1 MSSQMPNH
9 NTHEAFNIAVLIIVV
24 LYFYSWCDYTAFI
37 LLFTVGFLLCTFFIT
52 PDLDTDSRVYHRWK
66 WLRLLWWPYKH
77 MIKHRGISHNP
88 ILGPISLTWFM
99 VIPALIYPSVW
110 VVVSGMVIAIELHIL
125 TDKYL

>member
-9 NTHEAFNIAVLIIVV
+9 NTHEAFNIVV
-24 LYFYSWCDYTAFI
+24 LTIGLAFLYSFFCIEFI
-37 LLFTVGFLLCTFFIT
+37 LYFVFGFLLCTFFIT

-88 ILGPISLTWFM
+88 ILGPISLLWFM
-99 VIPALIYPSVW
+99 VIPAILYPILWIVGC
-110 VVVSGMVIAIELHIL
+110 GMVLAIELHIL
-125 TDKYL
+125 VDTIP